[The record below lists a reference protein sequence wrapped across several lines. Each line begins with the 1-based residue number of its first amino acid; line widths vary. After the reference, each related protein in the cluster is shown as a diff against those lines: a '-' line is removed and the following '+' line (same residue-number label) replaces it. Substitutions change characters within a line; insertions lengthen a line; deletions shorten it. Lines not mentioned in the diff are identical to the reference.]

1 LITRLCGR
9 VSFRIVV
16 VCGVLAMGAGAVLRA
31 GQPAPTGRIDGQV
44 RLVVPSGVKVPS
56 GVYPSRRVSGPPPKA
71 SEIANVIV
79 FLKGIAPY
87 RQLAASSAT
96 IRQTDEAFKPSVVA
110 VTRGS
115 TVSFPNF
122 DPFFHN
128 VFSLSRGSTFD
139 LGRYPRGET
148 RARTFTSAGLVKVY
162 CHLHSHMSASI
173 MVFDHPFFGTP
184 AEDGRFTLNGIP
196 PGNYRIS
203 AWHPRIGEST
213 HDVLIEAGRPA
224 TVEFVLPVEAQ

>member
-1 LITRLCGR
+1 L
-9 VSFRIVV
+9 FRIAL
-16 VCGVLAMGAGAVLRA
+16 VCGLMAWGASGVLSA
-31 GQPAPTGRIDGQV
+31 GQKPTTGRIVGQV

-56 GVYPSRRVSGPPPKA
+56 GVYPSRRVSGPPPRA
-71 SEIANVIV
+71 SEISNVVV
-79 FLKGIAPY
+79 FLKGVAPD
-87 RQLAASSAT
+87 RNLAASSAT
-96 IRQTDEAFKPSVVA
+96 IRQTDETFKPAVVA

-148 RARTFTSAGLVKVY
+148 RERTFTKAGLVKVY

-173 MVFDHPFFGTP
+173 MVFDHPFFRVP
-184 AEDGRFTLNGIP
+184 SQDGRFTLDGIP
-196 PGNYRIS
+196 PGTYRIS

-213 HDVLIEAGRPA
+213 HDVRIEAGREA
-224 TVEFVLPVEAQ
+224 TVVFVLPVEAE

>member
-1 LITRLCGR
+1 VITGLCGR
-9 VSFRIVV
+9 VSFRIVF
-16 VCGVLAMGAGAVLRA
+16 VCGVLASGAGVVLSA
-31 GQPAPTGRIDGQV
+31 GQPAATGRIDGQV
-44 RLVVPSGVKVPS
+44 TLVVPSGVKVPS
-56 GVYPSRRVSGPPPKA
+56 GVYPSRRVSGPAPKA
-71 SEIANVIV
+71 SEIANVVV
-79 FLKGIAPY
+79 FLKGITPY
-87 RQLAASSAT
+87 RNLAPSSAT
-96 IRQTDEAFKPSVVA
+96 IRQTDETFKPAVVA

-139 LGRYPRGET
+139 LGRYPRGESRT
-148 RARTFTSAGLVKVY
+148 RTLTQAGLVKVY

-173 MVFDHPFFGTP
+173 MVFDHPFFDVP
-184 AEDGRFTLNGIP
+184 AADGRFRLDGIP
-196 PGNYRIS
+196 PGSYRIS

-213 HDVLIEAGRPA
+213 HDVSVEAGKPA